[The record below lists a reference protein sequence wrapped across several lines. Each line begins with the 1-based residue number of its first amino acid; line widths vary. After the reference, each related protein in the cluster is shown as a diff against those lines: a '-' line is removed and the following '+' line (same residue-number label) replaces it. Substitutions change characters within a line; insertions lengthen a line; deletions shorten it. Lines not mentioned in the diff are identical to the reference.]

1 MDFTVK
7 IKDTREMIKSWRK
20 QELSIGFVPTMGYLH
35 DGHRSLIEKARREND
50 KVVVSIFVNPIQFG
64 PNEDFAKYPRDME
77 RDMKVCTE
85 AGADLVFAPEDTE
98 MYPVRNLAYMD
109 IESLGD
115 RLCGS
120 KRPGHFRGVCTVVA
134 KLFNIIMPDRTYF
147 GQKDAQ
153 QLAIISRMV
162 RDLDFPTEIVPCPI
176 IREPDG
182 VAMSSRNSYLSTEE
196 RAAAPVIQKSL
207 NMAYEA
213 LLKGERDAEKIKNM
227 ISEIILSE
235 PHARIDYVDV
245 ADAFTLEAVEAVKG
259 SVLVAVAVYMGRTR
273 LIDNI
278 SFKEA
283 GI

>member
-1 MDFTVK
+1 MDFSVK

-35 DGHRSLIEKARREND
+35 DGHRSLIERAGREND

-77 RDMKVCTE
+77 RDMKICAE
-85 AGADLVFAPEDTE
+85 AGADMVFAPEDTE
-98 MYPVRNLAYMD
+98 MYPVRNLAYVD
-109 IESLGD
+109 IDSLGD

-134 KLFNIIMPDRTYF
+134 KLFNIIMPDRAYF

-162 RDLDFPTEIVPCPI
+162 RDLDFQTEIIPCPI

-182 VAMSSRNSYLSTEE
+182 LAMSSRNSYLSLEE
-196 RAAAPVIQKSL
+196 RASAPVIRKSL
-207 NMAYEA
+207 GMAYEA
-213 LLKGERDAEKIKNM
+213 LLNGERDAGKIKNM
-227 ISEIILSE
+227 ISEAIFSE

-245 ADAFTLEAVEAVKG
+245 ADAYTLEPVETVKG

-278 SFKEA
+278 SFEEA
-283 GI
+283 FI